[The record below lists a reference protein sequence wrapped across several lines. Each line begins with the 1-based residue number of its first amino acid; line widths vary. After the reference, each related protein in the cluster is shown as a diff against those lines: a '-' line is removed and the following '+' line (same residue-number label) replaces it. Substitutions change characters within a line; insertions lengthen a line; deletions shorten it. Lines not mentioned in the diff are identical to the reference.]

1 MNKFE
6 DEEFD
11 FAEHERM
18 QQKHRKRLAIGRVI
32 VSVVVLAGMLLF
44 WR

>member
-11 FAEHERM
+11 FAEYERNI
-18 QQKHRKRLAIGRVI
+18 QKRRKRLAIGMVI

-44 WR
+44 WH

>member
-11 FAEHERM
+11 FAEYERNI
-18 QQKHRKRLAIGRVI
+18 QKCRKRFAIGAIVVSVI
-32 VSVVVLAGMLLF
+32 VLVGMVMF
-44 WR
+44 

>member
-6 DEEFD
+6 DQEFD
-11 FAEHERM
+11 FAEHERK
-18 QQKHRKRLAIGRVI
+18 QQKHRKRFAIGLVI

-44 WR
+44 RR